1 MRCFLSKLGSFYS
14 DRRGNIAILFGLAI
28 IPIFGAMGAAVDYS
42 LANASRTKLIASLD
56 NTGLTLSKMMPL
68 TQTQLDTNAWQIFNA
83 NAGSLPLTFSAND
96 LIVDASTNGKIKLDL
111 NATYSLKMATVLEYL
126 GVAPT
131 IPVRAHV
138 EIQWGNSRL
147 RVALVLDNSGSM
159 SASNK
164 MTALKTATS
173 NLITQLQGVSVT
185 PGDVYISIIPF
196 VNAVNVGSSNYTAS
210 WLDWTD
216 WDANNGTCSVSV
228 SGTPTPHSSQSK
240 KSLCTATYTC
250 SKSGYT
256 TQTTCLAAGTCSKS
270 GYTTQTTCVAAGT
283 CSKSTYTTQSTCVA
297 NGTCSKS
304 SITTQAS
311 CISAGHTW
319 TPYTWTAAT
328 WTPATWNQAT
338 WTPASHTTWNGCVTE
353 RGDPLSTGGAAPG
366 ITGQVGYDQKVDLP
380 VAGNTATLFP
390 ADQGVISGGTYC
402 PPQMM
407 ELSYNWSALQ
417 TAVTNMTPNGATN
430 QPIGLVWG
438 WQSLVGGGP
447 LTYPAKDP
455 NFLYNDVIILLSDG
469 LNTYDRWYGD
479 GSTTSTDVDSRM
491 VYGSSFIGTCKNVK
505 ATGVTI
511 YTVQV
516 NTGGDPT
523 STLLQ
528 NCATDLT
535 KFFLLTS
542 SNQIVTT
549 FNQIG
554 TALAN
559 IHIAK

>member
-1 MRCFLSKLGSFYS
+1 MRRLLSKLHRFGS
-14 DRRGNIAILFGLAI
+14 DRSGNIAILFGLAI
-28 IPIFGAMGAAVDYS
+28 LPIFGAMGAALDYS
-42 LANASRTKLIASLD
+42 YANSNRTKLLAALD
-56 NTGLTLSKMMPL
+56 NTGLALSKMMPL
-68 TQTQLDTNAWQIFNA
+68 TQNQLNTNGWQIFNA
-83 NAGSLPLTFSAND
+83 NLGNVPLTFSQDNFTVSAD
-96 LIVDASTNGKIKLDL
+96 TTTGKINLAIT
-111 NATYSLKMATVLEYL
+111 ATYKLRLATVLEPL
-126 GVAPT
+126 GLAPT
-131 IPVRAHV
+131 IPINATNQ
-138 EIQWGNSRL
+138 ISYGNSRL
-147 RVALVLDNSGSM
+147 RVALVLDNTGSM
-159 SASNK
+159 SASGK
-164 MTALKTATS
+164 ITALQTATT

-196 VNAVNVGSSNYTAS
+196 VNDVNVGSSNYSAS

-216 WDANNGTCSVSV
+216 WDANNGTCSLTV
-228 SGTPTPHSSQSK
+228 SGTPTPHSSQSM

-250 SKSGYT
+250 SLSGYT
-256 TQTTCLAAGTCSKS
+256 TQSTCVAAGTCSKS
-270 GYTTQTTCVAAGT
+270 GYTTQSTCVAAGT

-304 SITTQAS
+304 KYTTQTTCTSNGFTWTAD
-311 CISAGHTW
+311 TW
-319 TPYTWTAAT
+319 TPATWTAAT
-328 WTPATWNQAT
+328 WNQGT
-338 WTPASHTTWNGCVTE
+338 WTPASHTTWNGCVTD
-353 RGDPLSTGGAAPG
+353 RGPPLSTGGAAPG
-366 ITGQVGYDQKVDLP
+366 TTGQSGYDQKVDLP

-402 PPQMM
+402 PLQMM
-407 ELSYNWSALQ
+407 GLSYNWSALKTLVSQ
-417 TAVTNMTPNGATN
+417 MTPNGATN
-430 QPIGLVWG
+430 QPVGLVWG

-447 LTYPAKDP
+447 LTSPAKDP
-455 NFLYNDVIILLSDG
+455 NYQYNDVIILLSDG

-479 GSTTSTDVDSRM
+479 GSTTSTAVDSRM
-491 VYGSSFIGTCKNVK
+491 LYNNLGTCANIK

-528 NCATDLT
+528 NCATDPS

-542 SNQIVTT
+542 STQIVTT

-559 IHIAK
+559 IHLSL

>member
-1 MRCFLSKLGSFYS
+1 
-14 DRRGNIAILFGLAI
+14 
-28 IPIFGAMGAAVDYS
+28 
-42 LANASRTKLIASLD
+42 
-56 NTGLTLSKMMPL
+56 
-68 TQTQLDTNAWQIFNA
+68 
-83 NAGSLPLTFSAND
+83 
-96 LIVDASTNGKIKLDL
+96 
-111 NATYSLKMATVLEYL
+111 
-126 GVAPT
+126 
-131 IPVRAHV
+131 
-138 EIQWGNSRL
+138 
-147 RVALVLDNSGSM
+147 VALVLDNTGSM
-159 SASNK
+159 SSAGK
-164 MTALKTATS
+164 ITALQTATT
-173 NLITQLQGVSVT
+173 NLINQLQAISVT

-196 VNAVNVGSSNYTAS
+196 VNDVNVGSSNYTAS

-216 WDANNGTCSVSV
+216 WDANNGTCSVTV
-228 SGTPTPHSSQSK
+228 SGTPTAHSSQSM
-240 KSLCTATYTC
+240 KSLCTAQYTC

-256 TQTTCLAAGTCSKS
+256 TQSTCL
-270 GYTTQTTCVAAGT
+270 AAGT

-304 SITTQAS
+304 GNNTQSS
-311 CISAGHTW
+311 CNTANGQW

-328 WTPATWNQAT
+328 WTAATWNQAT
-338 WTPASHTTWNGCVTE
+338 WTPASHTTWNGCVTD
-353 RGDPLSTGGAAPG
+353 RGPPLSTGGAAPG
-366 ITGQVGYDQKVDLP
+366 TTGQVGYDQKVDLP
-380 VAGNTATLFP
+380 VSGNTATLFP

-402 PPQMM
+402 PLQMM
-407 ELSYNWSALQ
+407 GLSYNWSALK
-417 TAVTNMTPNGATN
+417 TLVTQMTPNGATN

-447 LTYPAKDP
+447 LTAPAKDP
-455 NFLYNDVIILLSDG
+455 TYLYNDVIILLSDG

-479 GSTTSTDVDSRM
+479 GSNTSTSVDSRM
-491 VYGSSFIGTCKNVK
+491 YYNNLGTCASIK
-505 ATGVTI
+505 ASGVTI

-528 NCATDLT
+528 NCATDLS

-542 SNQIVTT
+542 SSQIVTT